1 MSAKA
6 IVLTVLIGN
15 ISAFGRYRRP
25 QKIKE
30 E

>member
-1 MSAKA
+1 MSAKGYC
-6 IVLTVLIGN
+6 IDCSYCN